1 MLRSS
6 YVTNSSLYFKVFSE
20 QQCEEIH
27 SAVLEVLERV
37 GVIMHHPKALEIV
50 KKAGA
55 YVEGNS
61 VKFPPAL
68 VEKCIRSAPSRIIL
82 CDRNGNRKIHLENS
96 KFFFGT
102 GPTTNYT
109 IDPFTGE
116 RKNPTIEDTAR
127 AAKVMDALPNIDYVM
142 DFGTAKDV
150 RDDIADVYMFEA
162 MLNNTTKPIVHWGYN
177 VQNYKAMVDMAVAVC
192 GSLQYLRNNP
202 FLCFYS
208 EPISPLQHD
217 YDALDKTI
225 YMAENFLPCINT
237 PCPLAGT
244 TAPST
249 LAGTI
254 VMSFAESLSSLVISQ
269 LVNEGTPVVIGGT
282 ISLMDMKTTQITYAS
297 PEFSLMAA
305 GLANMAQYYKIPAMT
320 TAGCTDSKCVDQQA
334 GIDIATNCLM
344 AALSGGNLIHD
355 VGYMESGVSSSL
367 QLLVIADE
375 VISQV
380 KRLVRGIEV
389 NKETLALD
397 VIENVGPGGHFMAEK
412 HTFDNFKK
420 EWWFPEIFNRDRYD
434 TWAEKEKPDLGLIA
448 NKKLREILKNHK
460 IESLNSKTNEKIRN
474 ILLSL

>member
-1 MLRSS
+1 
-6 YVTNSSLYFKVFSE
+6 
-20 QQCEEIH
+20 
-27 SAVLEVLERV
+27 
-37 GVIMHHPKALEIV
+37 
-50 KKAGA
+50 
-55 YVEGNS
+55 
-61 VKFPPAL
+61 
-68 VEKCIRSAPSRIIL
+68 
-82 CDRNGNRKIHLENS
+82 
-96 KFFFGT
+96 
-102 GPTTNYT
+102 
-109 IDPFTGE
+109 
-116 RKNPTIEDTAR
+116 
-127 AAKVMDALPNIDYVM
+127 
-142 DFGTAKDV
+142 
-150 RDDIADVYMFEA
+150 
-162 MLNNTTKPIVHWGYN
+162 
-177 VQNYKAMVDMAVAVC
+177 
-192 GSLQYLRNNP
+192 
-202 FLCFYS
+202 
-208 EPISPLQHD
+208 
-217 YDALDKTI
+217 
-225 YMAENFLPCINT
+225 
-237 PCPLAGT
+237 
-244 TAPST
+244 
-249 LAGTI
+249 
-254 VMSFAESLSSLVISQ
+254 MSFAESLSSLVISQ
-269 LVNEGTPVVIGGT
+269 LVNEGTPVIIGGT

-434 TWAEKEKPDLGLIA
+434 TWTEKEKPDLGCIA
-448 NKKLREILKNHK
+448 NKKLCEIIKNHK
-460 IESLNSKTNEKIRN
+460 AESLNNETKEKIRN